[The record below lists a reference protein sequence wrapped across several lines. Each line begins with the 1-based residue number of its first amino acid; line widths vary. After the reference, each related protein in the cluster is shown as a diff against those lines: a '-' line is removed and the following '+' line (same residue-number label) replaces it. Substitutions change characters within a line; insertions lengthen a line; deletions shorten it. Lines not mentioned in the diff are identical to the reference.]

1 MQPPMTGDFDP
12 ETNTPEVAEKPP
24 NFLEL
29 KIPPMG
35 VFSVFALVFLGIDT
49 WFPVFDVGIPF
60 RLAIVAFLGVAA
72 LIVGFWSI
80 WLFYRKG
87 TTVHAHKPHETER
100 LITSGPYKH
109 SRNPMYLALA
119 MVLIALTI
127 YLTDLLSM
135 MLMPGFFAYI
145 TRFQIIPEERKM
157 LEKFGEEYEEYAEKT
172 PRWL

>member
-1 MQPPMTGDFDP
+1 
-12 ETNTPEVAEKPP
+12 
-24 NFLEL
+24 
-29 KIPPMG
+29 
-35 VFSVFALVFLGIDT
+35 
-49 WFPVFDVGIPF
+49 
-60 RLAIVAFLGVAA
+60 
-72 LIVGFWSI
+72 
-80 WLFYRKG
+80 
-87 TTVHAHKPHETER
+87 
-100 LITSGPYKH
+100 
-109 SRNPMYLALA
+109 MYLALA